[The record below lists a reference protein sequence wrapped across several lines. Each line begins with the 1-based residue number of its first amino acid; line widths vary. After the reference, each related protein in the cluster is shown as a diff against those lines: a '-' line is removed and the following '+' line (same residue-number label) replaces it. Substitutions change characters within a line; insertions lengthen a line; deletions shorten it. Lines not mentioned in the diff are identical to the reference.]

1 MRTRDLAR
9 LSVGAVLAYR
19 LRSALTVLGILVG
32 IGSVVLLTS
41 IGEGVRVFVVNE
53 FTQFG
58 TNIIA
63 VVPGK
68 SETFGIS
75 GATIST
81 VRPLTIDD
89 LEALSRIDNV
99 ITAVPVVQGNAS
111 VEYGSRARRTVVLG
125 VNAGVPE
132 TWKMPVASGRFL
144 PRDNMR
150 ASRAFAVLGSKLR
163 DELFGNKNPLGERI
177 RVGGDRYR
185 VIGVM
190 ASKGQML
197 GFDLDDTIYLPVDK
211 TLEMF
216 NRESLMEI
224 DILYAAGTSVNVI
237 QDDIRRVLVARH
249 GDEDFTLIT
258 QDKMLDVLGS
268 ILDILTLGVAAIG
281 SISLLVG
288 AVGILTIMT
297 ISVTER
303 TSEVGLLRALGA
315 RRGHILQL
323 FLAEA
328 VVLSLAGGLLGV
340 VSAVTLIWT
349 VQLLLPSLPVAIA
362 WSYVG
367 IALLLA
373 LVIGLVTG
381 IVPARRAA
389 AMQPLEALRTE

>member
-1 MRTRDLAR
+1 M
-9 LSVGAVLAYR
+9 
-19 LRSALTVLGILVG
+19 LTILGILVG

-41 IGEGVRVFVVNE
+41 IGEGVRVFVLNE

-58 TNIIA
+58 TNLIA

-68 SETFGIS
+68 TETFGIS

-89 LEALSRIDNV
+89 LESLRKLDNV
-99 ITAVPVVQGNAS
+99 VTAVPVVQGNAS
-111 VEYGSRARRTVVLG
+111 VEFGSRARRTIVLG
-125 VNAGVPE
+125 VNSGVPE
-132 TWKMPVASGRFL
+132 TWKMPVGSGRFL
-144 PRDNMR
+144 PEDSMR
-150 ASRAFAVLGSKLR
+150 ASRSYAVLGSKLR
-163 DELFGNKNPLGERI
+163 DELFGNSNPLGQRI

-197 GFDLDDTIYLPVDK
+197 GFDLDDTIFIPIDK

-216 NRESLMEI
+216 NREGLMEI
-224 DILYAAGTSVNVI
+224 DILYEAGTSVERLSDN
-237 QDDIRRVLVARH
+237 IRRTLISRH

-281 SISLLVG
+281 GISLLVG

-315 RRGHILQL
+315 KRGHILQL
-323 FLAEA
+323 FLGEA
-328 VVLSLAGGLLGV
+328 VVLSVTGGLLGV
-340 VSAVTLIWT
+340 IAAIILAWIL
-349 VQLLLPSLPVAIA
+349 QLFLPALPVAIA
-362 WSYVG
+362 WQYVG
-367 IALLLA
+367 IALALA
-373 LVIGLVTG
+373 LVIGLLTG
-381 IVPARRAA
+381 IVPALRAA
-389 AMQPLEALRTE
+389 GMQPLEALRTE

>member
-1 MRTRDLAR
+1 M
-9 LSVGAVLAYR
+9 GAVLAYR
-19 LRSALTVLGILVG
+19 LRSMLTVLGILVG

-58 TNIIA
+58 TNLVA

-68 SETFGIS
+68 TETFGIS

-81 VRPLTIDD
+81 VRPLSIDD
-89 LEALSRIDNV
+89 MEALQRLDKV
-99 ITAVPVVQGNAS
+99 VRAVPVVQGNAS
-111 VEYGSRARRTVVLG
+111 IEYGSRSRRTIVLG
-125 VNAGVPE
+125 VNSGVPE

-144 PRDNMR
+144 PEDSVR
-150 ASRAFAVLGSKLR
+150 ASRSYAVLGSKLR
-163 DELFGNKNPLGERI
+163 DELFGNSNPLGKRI

-185 VIGVM
+185 VVGVM

-197 GFDLDDTIYLPVDK
+197 GFDLDDTIYIPIDK

-224 DILYAAGTSVNVI
+224 DILYEAGTSVE
-237 QDDIRRVLVARH
+237 QLTEKIRRTLIARH
-249 GDEDFTLIT
+249 GDEDFTIIT

-281 SISLLVG
+281 GISLLVG

-315 RRGHILQL
+315 KRNHILRL
-323 FLAEA
+323 FLGEA
-328 VVLSLAGGLLGV
+328 VVLSFAGGLLGV
-340 VSAVTLIWT
+340 ITAILLVWLLKLVIPALPVEIAWQYVSA
-349 VQLLLPSLPVAIA
+349 
-362 WSYVG
+362 
-367 IALLLA
+367 ALVLA
-373 LVIGLVTG
+373 LIIGLLTG
-381 IVPARRAA
+381 IVPALRAA
-389 AMQPLEALRTE
+389 GMQPLEALRTE

>member
-1 MRTRDLAR
+1 M
-9 LSVGAVLAYR
+9 GAVLAYR
-19 LRSALTVLGILVG
+19 LRSMLTILGILVG

-58 TNIIA
+58 TNLIA
-63 VVPGK
+63 IVPGK
-68 SETFGIS
+68 TETFGIS

-89 LEALSRIDNV
+89 LEALKRLDNV
-99 ITAVPVVQGNAS
+99 VKAVPVVQGNAS
-111 VEYGSRARRTVVLG
+111 VESGSRERRTIVLG
-125 VNAGVPE
+125 VNANVPE
-132 TWKMPVASGRFL
+132 VWKMPVSSGRFL
-144 PRDNMR
+144 PADSMR
-150 ASRAFAVLGSKLR
+150 ASRSFAVLGSKLR
-163 DELFGNKNPLGERI
+163 DELFGNSNPLGQRI

-197 GFDLDDTIYLPVDK
+197 GFDLDDTIYIPVDK

-224 DILYAAGTSVNVI
+224 DILYEAGSSIERLTEN
-237 QDDIRRVLVARH
+237 IRRTLIARH
-249 GDEDFTLIT
+249 GDEDFTIIT
-258 QDKMLDVLGS
+258 QDKMLEVLGS

-281 SISLLVG
+281 GISLLVG

-315 RRGHILQL
+315 KRGHILRL
-323 FLAEA
+323 FLGEA
-328 VVLSLAGGLLGV
+328 VVLGVIGGLLGV
-340 VSAVTLIWT
+340 IFAIVLVWLL
-349 VQLLLPSLPVAIA
+349 QLFVPALPVAIA
-362 WSYVG
+362 WQYAG
-367 IALLLA
+367 AALVLSLLIGLLA
-373 LVIGLVTG
+373 G
-381 IVPARRAA
+381 IVPALRAA
-389 AMQPLEALRTE
+389 AMQPLEALRAE

>member
-1 MRTRDLAR
+1 MRSSDLFR
-9 LSVGAVLAYR
+9 LSTGAVLAYR
-19 LRSALTVLGILVG
+19 LRSMLTILGILVG

-41 IGEGVRVFVVNE
+41 IGEGVRVFVLNE

-58 TNIIA
+58 TNLIA

-68 SETFGIS
+68 TETFGIS

-89 LEALSRIDNV
+89 LESLRKLDNV
-99 ITAVPVVQGNAS
+99 VTAVPVVQGNAS
-111 VEYGSRARRTVVLG
+111 VEFGSRARRTIVLG
-125 VNAGVPE
+125 VNSGVPE
-132 TWKMPVASGRFL
+132 TWKMPVGSGRFL
-144 PRDNMR
+144 PEDSMR
-150 ASRAFAVLGSKLR
+150 ASRSYAVLGSKLR
-163 DELFGNKNPLGERI
+163 DELFGNSNPLGQRI

-197 GFDLDDTIYLPVDK
+197 GFDLDDTIFIPIDK

-216 NRESLMEI
+216 NREGLMEI
-224 DILYAAGTSVNVI
+224 DILYEAGTSVERLSDN
-237 QDDIRRVLVARH
+237 IRRTLISRH

-281 SISLLVG
+281 GISLLVG

-315 RRGHILQL
+315 KRGHILQL
-323 FLAEA
+323 FLGEA
-328 VVLSLAGGLLGV
+328 VVLSVTGGLLGV
-340 VSAVTLIWT
+340 IAAIILAWIL
-349 VQLLLPSLPVAIA
+349 QLFLPALPVAIA
-362 WSYVG
+362 WQYVG
-367 IALLLA
+367 IALALA
-373 LVIGLVTG
+373 LVIGLLTG
-381 IVPARRAA
+381 IVPALRAA
-389 AMQPLEALRTE
+389 GMQPLEALRTE

>member
-1 MRTRDLAR
+1 VRTRDLAR

>member
-1 MRTRDLAR
+1 MRASDLLK
-9 LSVGAVLAYR
+9 LSMGAVLAYR
-19 LRSALTVLGILVG
+19 LRSTLTILGILVG

-41 IGEGVRVFVVNE
+41 IGEGVRVFVMDE

-58 TNIIA
+58 TNLVA

-68 SETFGIS
+68 TETFGIS

-89 LEALSRIDNV
+89 LEALERIDNV
-99 ITAVPVVQGNAS
+99 KKAVPIVQGNAS
-111 VEYGSRARRTVVLG
+111 IEYGARSRRTIVLG
-125 VNAGVPE
+125 VNSGVPE
-132 TWKMPVASGRFL
+132 VWKMPVGSGRFL
-144 PRDNMR
+144 PEGSMR
-150 ASRAFAVLGSKLR
+150 ASRSFAVLGSKLR
-163 DELFGNKNPLGERI
+163 DELFGNSNPLGKRI

-197 GFDLDDTIYLPVDK
+197 GFDLDDTIYIPIDK

-216 NRESLMEI
+216 NREGLMEI
-224 DILYAAGTSVNVI
+224 DLLYEPGTSVDRLTDNVK
-237 QDDIRRVLVARH
+237 RVLIARH

-281 SISLLVG
+281 GISLLVG

-315 RRGHILQL
+315 RRGHILYL
-323 FLAEA
+323 FLSEA
-328 VVLSLAGGLLGV
+328 VVLGFAGGVLGVTAAILLVWILKLFLPTLPVEIAWLYVSLALF
-340 VSAVTLIWT
+340 
-349 VQLLLPSLPVAIA
+349 
-362 WSYVG
+362 
-367 IALLLA
+367 LA
-373 LVIGLVTG
+373 LVIGLLAG
-381 IVPARRAA
+381 IVPALRAA
-389 AMQPLEALRTE
+389 RMQPLEALRTE

>member
-1 MRTRDLAR
+1 MRTRDLLT

-68 SETFGIS
+68 TETFGIS

-89 LEALSRIDNV
+89 LQALSRIDNV

-125 VNAGVPE
+125 VNSGVPE
-132 TWKMPVASGRFL
+132 TWKMPVGSGRFL
-144 PRDNMR
+144 PADNMR

-163 DELFGNKNPLGERI
+163 DELFGNRNPLGERI
-177 RVGGDRYR
+177 RVGGNRYR

-224 DILYAAGTSVNVI
+224 DILYKAGTSVEVI

-281 SISLLVG
+281 GISLLVG

-328 VVLSLAGGLLGV
+328 VVLSLAGGMLGV
-340 VSAVTLIWT
+340 GSAVALIWT

-373 LVIGLVTG
+373 LIIGLVTG
-381 IVPARRAA
+381 IIPARRAA
-389 AMQPLEALRTE
+389 AMQPLDALRTE